1 MQHSRNPVQNTS
13 SWFSWKKI
21 FSLKNILRFFGICLI
36 LWVVGIGL
44 TWIIFLRGVPSI
56 ESLERGDYFWEST
69 VIYDKDNNP
78 IYTLFTNGKRT
89 YAKYNDISE
98 NIINAMVS
106 TEDKT
111 FFENPGVDIKWLL
124 RAGINYISGKTD
136 RIKGT
141 STLSQQLISYT
152 LLSKERSIKRKVQE
166 AYLSYAL
173 NNNYSKEKILEMYL
187 NAISFWYNADGI
199 EEASKT
205 YFGKSAKDVWPLG
218 ASILA
223 SLPKW
228 PTYYSPY
235 LHRDRIMWKVY
246 VYPVDDPSSSIS
258 LDTIL
263 AKEQYKS
270 LYSSFRS
277 YLSGITIASNNG
289 SMDICGVNVSYIRD
303 TKFTPNKEWCIKI
316 WQDDLLLFFGD
327 IIIRENMTA
336 SWTNGNFALE
346 YTIGRKDF
354 VASRMLEDGKID
366 GKIFKNIVYD
376 GLEFTFKK
384 YSENIRYP
392 YFVMYIKEY
401 LESKYGK
408 DIDVT
413 AGLKVYTTIDPK
425 LQDKAEE
432 LVKKQVAINKAQ
444 YGATSAALVSMD
456 NKSGGILS
464 MVWWPDYFDIENGG
478 NNNMILAKR
487 QPWSSFKPIIYALA
501 ISKYPIGPES
511 PVADVKT
518 SFWKY
523 IPNDYDNTFKGI
535 MPLRKALAWSR
546 NIPAVKMFYLA
557 GKEDEIVKF
566 WKSIGLSTLQ
576 ENAWYWAP
584 LAIGS
589 AEVRPIDLMQAYSV
603 LANEWVKH
611 DVYAVEKIEDSDGNI
626 LEQHKVVDS
635 SPLFSPAA
643 AYITTKIIS
652 DADSRPEG
660 FWRNALTISGRNIA
674 AKTGTSNKE
683 IWKDKILP
691 RDLWT
696 AWYSPQITTVV
707 WAGNVSGKETKWTC
721 DGLNCAA
728 GIWKPYMEFAHKDL
742 PKEDW
747 KKPDGVYSY
756 VIAKASGKLATT
768 DTPDDQKI
776 STIMAVKLTEYDNGF
791 KEEKV
796 DTLCNG
802 PVSENTPP
810 GAIGTLLIPSASP
823 IIDGYDPAWTV
834 GFFEAINAISNWSGA
849 TSPIPR
855 SDKPCERP
863 GGPGNISISIN
874 IAGINPN
881 DTTEGKKIIEASWI
895 GDRPIKSIKIKY
907 ANEEKLSNV
916 FESWAKM
923 TGSARTSIDL
933 KNGDHTFIVEINDI
947 YGFTYTE
954 SRTIT
959 IGWISNS
966 GWNPTIAL
974 INPKE
979 ANPKINLYSGDNFN
993 LRFSVNIST
1002 SAREIA
1008 IFIDDKVVHN
1018 ASAWD
1023 LFMIPITSS
1032 WLSVWSHVLRIQVL
1046 DGNMNKAEK
1055 NIQFTILP
1063 R

>member
-1 MQHSRNPVQNTS
+1 MR
-13 SWFSWKKI
+13 WFSLAKL
-21 FSLKNILRFFGICLI
+21 FTLQNSLRFLGIFLI
-36 LWVVGIGL
+36 LWVIGTGIVWL
-44 TWIIFLRGVPSI
+44 VFLRGIPVI
-56 ESLERGDYFWEST
+56 ESLERGDYFKEST
-69 VIYDKDNNP
+69 VIYDKDKSP
-78 IYTLFTNGKRT
+78 IYTLYTNGKRT

-98 NIINAMVS
+98 SIKNAIVS

-111 FFENPGVDIKWLL
+111 FFENPGIDIKWLI

-152 LLSKERSIKRKVQE
+152 LLSKERSVKRKVQE

-187 NAISFWYNADGI
+187 NAISFGYNADGI

-205 YFGKSAKDVWPLG
+205 YFWKSAKDVWPLG

-235 LHRDRIMWKVY
+235 LHRDRIMGNVY
-246 VYPVDDPSSSIS
+246 VYPVSDPTSAIS
-258 LDTIL
+258 LDT
-263 AKEQYKS
+263 ATTKNQYKS
-270 LYSSFRS
+270 LYNNFRT
-277 YLSGITIASNNG
+277 YLSGITITNDNNSIG
-289 SMDICGVNVSYIRD
+289 ICGINKLYTRD
-303 TKFTPNKEWCIKI
+303 SKFSPNSEGCIKI
-316 WQDDLLLFFGD
+316 SQDDLLPFFGD
-327 IIIRENMTA
+327 IIIRENVTA
-336 SWTNGNFALE
+336 SGTNANYALE

-366 GKIFKNIVYD
+366 GNIFKNVVYD

-401 LESKYGK
+401 LESRYWK

-432 LVKKQVAINKAQ
+432 LVKKQVAINKVQ

-456 NKSGGILS
+456 NKSGWILS
-464 MVWWPDYFDIENGG
+464 MVWWPDYFDIDNGG
-478 NNNMILAKR
+478 NNNMIIAKR
-487 QPWSSFKPIIYALA
+487 QPWSSFKPIVYALA

-518 SFWKY
+518 VFWKY

-557 GKEDEIVKF
+557 GKEAEVVKF
-566 WKSIGLSTLQ
+566 GKSIGLTTLK
-576 ENAWYWAP
+576 EDAWYWAP

-603 LANEWVKH
+603 LANEWIKR
-611 DVYAVEKIEDSDGNI
+611 DVYSVEKIEDSDGNI
-626 LEQHKVVDS
+626 LEEHKIVES
-635 SPLFSPAA
+635 SPIFSPAA
-643 AYITTKIIS
+643 AYVTTKIIS

-660 FWRNALTISGRNIA
+660 FWRNALTVSGRNFA

-683 IWKDKILP
+683 IGPDKILP

-756 VIAKASGKLATT
+756 VIAKASGKLATAE
-768 DTPDDQKI
+768 TPDEQKI
-776 STIMAVKLTEYDNGF
+776 TTITAVKLTEYDNGL

-802 PVSENTPP
+802 PLSENTPP
-810 GAIGTLLIPSASP
+810 WAIGTIFIPSASP
-823 IIDGYDPAWTV
+823 IIDGYDPTWTT
-834 GFFEAINAISNWSGA
+834 GFFDAVNMISSGSGT
-849 TSPIPR
+849 TSILTR
-855 SDKPCERP
+855 SSKPCERP
-863 GGPGNISISIN
+863 GGPGNISISVNIVWIN
-874 IAGINPN
+874 SDN
-881 DTTEGKKIIEASWI
+881 TTEGKKIIEASWI
-895 GDRPIKSIKIKY
+895 GDRPIRKITIKY
-907 ANEEKLSNV
+907 KNEEKLSNSY
-916 FESWAKM
+916 ESWSKL
-923 TGSARTSIDL
+923 TGSARTNIDL
-933 KNGDHTFIVEINDI
+933 KNGDHTFIVEVIDMF
-947 YGFTYTE
+947 GFSYTE

-966 GWNPTIAL
+966 GEKPTLSL

-979 ANPKINLYSGDNFN
+979 TNPRINLYSGDNFN
-993 LRFSVNIST
+993 LRFSIKVGT

-1008 IFIDDKVVHN
+1008 IFMDDKSIQN
-1018 ASAWD
+1018 ASAWE
-1023 LFMIPITSS
+1023 LFVIPITSS
-1032 WLSVWSHVLRIQVL
+1032 WLSVWSHTLRIQVL
-1046 DGNMNKAEK
+1046 DGNMNKVEK
-1055 NIQFTILP
+1055 SVQFNILP